1 VHLLVIKEFVNI
13 FERHGVSNIRVD
25 MNIFD
30 KYRRLTDK
38 VKFSCWVNERD
49 IN

>member
-1 VHLLVIKEFVNI
+1 MHFLAPKEFVNI
-13 FERHGVSNIRVD
+13 FERHRVSNISVD

-38 VKFSCWVNERD
+38 AKFSCWVIERD